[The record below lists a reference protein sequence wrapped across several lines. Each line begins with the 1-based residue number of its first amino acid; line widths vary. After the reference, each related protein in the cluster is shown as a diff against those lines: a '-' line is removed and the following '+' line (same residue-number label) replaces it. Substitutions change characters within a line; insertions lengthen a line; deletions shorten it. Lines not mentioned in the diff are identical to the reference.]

1 MIDLK
6 PKVWRALTSVLPE
19 EQVFYVVPEYDPKEK
34 PCISYFEQEN
44 VPNAWGD
51 NKIYTESVIFVVDV
65 WGDTSSEV
73 TPIVQ
78 RVDIELYALG
88 FERLSAVDIPDEG
101 RKLHKSMQY
110 GITV

>member
-1 MIDLK
+1 MTDLK
-6 PKVWRALTSVLPE
+6 AKVWKALVSVLSE
-19 EQVFYVVPEYDPKEK
+19 EQVFYAVPEDDPKT

-44 VPNAWGD
+44 VPNTFGD
-51 NKIYTESVIFVVDV
+51 NKVYTESVTFVVDV

-73 TPIVQ
+73 TPIAQ

-101 RKLHKSMQY
+101 RTLHKSMQY
-110 GITV
+110 GISV

>member
-6 PKVWRALTSVLPE
+6 AKVWKALVSVLSE
-19 EQVFYVVPEYDPKEK
+19 EQVFYAVPEDEPKT

-44 VPNAWGD
+44 VPEAFGD
-51 NKIYTESVIFVVDV
+51 DRVYTERLTFVVDI
-65 WGDTSSEV
+65 WGGTSSEV
-73 TPIVQ
+73 TPIAQ
-78 RVDIELYALG
+78 RVDAALYALG